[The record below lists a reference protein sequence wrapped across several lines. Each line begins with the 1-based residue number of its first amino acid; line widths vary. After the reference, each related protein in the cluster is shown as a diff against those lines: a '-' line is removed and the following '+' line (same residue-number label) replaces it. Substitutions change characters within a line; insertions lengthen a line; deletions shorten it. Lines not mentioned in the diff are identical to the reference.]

1 MPNPYLQNNKNPIS
15 RQHLRNIYNINIRE
29 IVQCRKF
36 ETMQCS
42 ADFGCKKNADFMQEN
57 SAEQIYSL
65 RNLNKH
71 IKQKQR

>member
-1 MPNPYLQNNKNPIS
+1 MPNRYLQNNKNPIS
-15 RQHLRNIYNINIRE
+15 SQHSRNMNNISRRE

-36 ETMQCS
+36 GTVQCS
-42 ADFGCKKNADFMQEN
+42 TNFGCKKNADFMQEN